1 MEYNF
6 ENILYSI
13 LIFKKSLN
21 DLMRSNNLQVAQLYL
36 IIVYVRTILIRKE
49 FRNFLKQILLTLQFF
64 EKFLPISNK
73 QSAQSAIAVDFIFY
87 LNLSNLVSRE
97 LKSGPYL
104 NSLFPRSK
112 SDKAR
117 HYFHKDFG
125 FALSDLEGVRRNFR

>member
-49 FRNFLKQILLTLQFF
+49 FRNFLKQILLTLFNQ
-64 EKFLPISNK
+64 
-73 QSAQSAIAVDFIFY
+73 
-87 LNLSNLVSRE
+87 
-97 LKSGPYL
+97 
-104 NSLFPRSK
+104 
-112 SDKAR
+112 
-117 HYFHKDFG
+117 
-125 FALSDLEGVRRNFR
+125 